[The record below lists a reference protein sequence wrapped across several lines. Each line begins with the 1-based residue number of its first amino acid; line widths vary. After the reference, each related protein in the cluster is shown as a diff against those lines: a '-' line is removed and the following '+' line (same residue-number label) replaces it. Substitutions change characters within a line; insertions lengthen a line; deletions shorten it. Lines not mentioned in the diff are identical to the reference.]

1 MTEQERQEQIRAEIR
16 AEIKAENAK
25 RIQEEY
31 WQMEYDYHKLLCICG
46 EHNCPD
52 GYSHM
57 TRGA

>member
-1 MTEQERQEQIRAEIR
+1 MTEQERQEQIRAEI
-16 AEIKAENAK
+16 KTENAK
-25 RIQEEY
+25 RIQEEF
-31 WQMEYDYHKLLCICG
+31 WQREYEYHKSLCCCG